1 MVPGRLR
8 NRLGKRFSD
17 ASGPCGRLF
26 AGGEYM
32 SRKVKTGLAVLLV
45 ILLLTAG
52 LAIAQEDR
60 FGPLKRF
67 SQVLELV
74 ETNYVKNVTRQELI
88 DGAIVGMLQQLD
100 AHSSFLSKE
109 DFKEMQVST
118 SGEFSGIGIEIS
130 VEGGRITVIS
140 PIDDTPADKAG
151 LKAGDAI
158 LEIEGQSTQD
168 MSLMDAVQRIRGPK
182 GKPVNLTIVHKG
194 SNKPEKLR
202 IVRDAIPIISVKSSE
217 VEPGYLLV
225 RITRFNE
232 NTTNE
237 LKDAVNSYT
246 KSSALKGI
254 ILDLRNNPG
263 GLLDQA
269 VSVSD
274 YFLAKGR
281 IVTIKGK
288 KDEQRKDFDSKK
300 DGSEPSV
307 PVTVVIN
314 AGSAS
319 ASEIVAGALQDNKRA
334 LLVGDKTFGKGSVQT
349 VIPLNDGSGI
359 KLTTALYYT
368 PSGRSIQAEG
378 VEPDFKVP
386 LQDTDK
392 EKDLFAQGHQVR
404 ERDLTRHLDNV
415 SRKKKP
421 DGTDPKQKIKD
432 LMERDN
438 QLKLALELLKYAPV
452 SSAAN

>member
-1 MVPGRLR
+1 MS
-8 NRLGKRFSD
+8 RFSK
-17 ASGPCGRLF
+17 A
-26 AGGEYM
+26 
-32 SRKVKTGLAVLLV
+32 GLALTVV
-45 ILLLTAG
+45 ALLLTAG
-52 LAIAQEDR
+52 LALAQQEDR

-74 ETNYVKNVTRQELI
+74 EGNYVKSVTRQELI

-100 AHSSFLSKE
+100 PHSSFLSKE

-118 SGEFSGIGIEIS
+118 SGEFSGIGIEIT
-130 VEGGRITVIS
+130 VENGRITVIS

-151 LKAGDAI
+151 LRAGDVI
-158 LEIEGQSTQD
+158 VEIEGQSTQD

-182 GKPVNLTIVHKG
+182 GKPVSMTIVHKG

-202 IVRDAIPIISVKSSE
+202 IVREAIPIVSVKASE

-237 LKDAVNSYT
+237 LKDAV
-246 KSSALKGI
+246 KSASKPEAPLKGI

-274 YFLAKGR
+274 FFLPKGR
-281 IVTIKGK
+281 IVTIKGRR
-288 KDEQRKDFDSKK
+288 DEQRKDFDSKK
-300 DGSEPSV
+300 DSADV
-307 PVTVVIN
+307 NTPVTVVIN

-349 VIPLNDGSGI
+349 VIPLNDGSGV

-378 VEPDFKVP
+378 IEPDFKVP
-386 LQDTDK
+386 LQDLDK

-404 ERDLTRHLDNV
+404 ERDLSRHLDNL
-415 SRKKKP
+415 SRKKKTSES
-421 DGTDPKQKIKD
+421 GDPKVRIKE

-452 SSAAN
+452 TSAAN

>member
-1 MVPGRLR
+1 MFRIS
-8 NRLGKRFSD
+8 K
-17 ASGPCGRLF
+17 
-26 AGGEYM
+26 AGL
-32 SRKVKTGLAVLLV
+32 LALTAA
-45 ILLLTAG
+45 IILTAG
-52 LAIAQEDR
+52 LALAEEDR
-60 FGPLKRF
+60 FGPLRRF
-67 SQVLELV
+67 SDVLNLV
-74 ETNYVKNVTRQELI
+74 ESNYVKSVPKKDLI

-100 AHSSFLSKE
+100 PHSSFLSKE

-118 SGEFSGIGIEIS
+118 SGEFTGIGIEIT
-130 VEGGRITVIS
+130 VENGRITVIS

-151 LKAGDAI
+151 LRAGDI
-158 LEIEGQSTQD
+158 IVEIEGQPTQD
-168 MSLMDAVQRIRGPK
+168 MSLTDAVQRIRGPK
-182 GKPVNLTIVHKG
+182 GKPVSLTIVHKG
-194 SNKPEKLR
+194 SNKPEKFR
-202 IVRDAIPIISVKSSE
+202 IVRDSIPIVSVKGSE
-217 VEPGYLLV
+217 VAPGYHLV

-232 NTTNE
+232 NTTRE
-237 LKDAVNSYT
+237 LSQVFKDAA
-246 KSSALKGI
+246 KGGEIKGI

-274 YFLAKGR
+274 FFLTKGR
-281 IVTIKGK
+281 IVTIKGRR
-288 KDEQRKDFDSKK
+288 DEQRKDFDSKK
-300 DGSEPSV
+300 DGTEPSV

-349 VIPLNDGSGI
+349 VIPLSDGSGI

-378 VEPDFKVP
+378 IEPDFKVP
-386 LQDTDK
+386 LQDIDK

-404 ERDLTRHLDNV
+404 ERDLTRHLDNL
-415 SRKKKP
+415 SRKKK
-421 DGTDPKQKIKD
+421 GGESADPKERVKE

-452 SSAAN
+452 SSAGN

>member
-1 MVPGRLR
+1 
-8 NRLGKRFSD
+8 
-17 ASGPCGRLF
+17 
-26 AGGEYM
+26 M
-32 SRKVKTGLAVLLV
+32 SRMSKAGLTLLV
-45 ILLLTAG
+45 VALLLTAG
-52 LAIAQEDR
+52 LALAQQQEDR

-100 AHSSFLSKE
+100 PHSSFLTKE

-130 VEGGRITVIS
+130 VENGRITVIS

-151 LKAGDAI
+151 LKAGDV
-158 LEIEGQSTQD
+158 LMEIEGQSTQD

-182 GKPVNLTIVHKG
+182 GKPVNITIVHKG
-194 SNKPEKLR
+194 SSKPEKYR
-202 IVRDAIPIISVKSSE
+202 IVREAIPIISVKGTE
-217 VEPGYLLV
+217 VDPGYLLV

-232 NTTNE
+232 NTTTE
-237 LKDAVNSYT
+237 LRDVVGNYT
-246 KSSALKGI
+246 KSGKALKGI
-254 ILDLRNNPG
+254 ILDMRNNPG

-269 VSVSD
+269 VSVSNF
-274 YFLAKGR
+274 FLPKGR

-288 KDEQRKDFDSKK
+288 RDEQRKDFDAKK
-300 DGSEPSV
+300 SGSMEASIPM
-307 PVTVVIN
+307 TVLIN

-378 VEPDFKVP
+378 IEPDFKVP
-386 LQDTDK
+386 LQDGDK

-404 ERDLTRHLDNV
+404 ERDLSRHLDNLA
-415 SRKKKP
+415 RKKQA
-421 DGTDPKQKIKD
+421 DGTDPKVKIKELLD
-432 LMERDN
+432 KDN
-438 QLKLALELLKYAPV
+438 QLKLALELIKYAPV
-452 SSAAN
+452 SSAAD

>member
-1 MVPGRLR
+1 
-8 NRLGKRFSD
+8 
-17 ASGPCGRLF
+17 
-26 AGGEYM
+26 M
-32 SRKVKTGLAVLLV
+32 SRITKAGLALLV
-45 ILLLTAG
+45 VALLLTAG
-52 LAIAQEDR
+52 LALAQQEDR

-67 SQVLELV
+67 SQVLDLV

-100 AHSSFLSKE
+100 PHSSFLTKE

-130 VEGGRITVIS
+130 VENGRITVIS

-151 LKAGDAI
+151 LKAGDI
-158 LEIEGQSTQD
+158 LVEIEGQSTQD

-182 GKPVNLTIVHKG
+182 GKPVSLTVVHKG
-194 SNKPEKLR
+194 SNKPEKYR
-202 IVRDAIPIISVKSSE
+202 IVRDAIPIISVKGTE
-217 VEPGYLLV
+217 IDPGYLLV

-232 NTTNE
+232 NTTVE
-237 LKDAVNSYT
+237 LRDVVANHT
-246 KSSALKGI
+246 KSGKALKGI
-254 ILDLRNNPG
+254 ILDMRNNPG

-269 VSVSD
+269 VSVSNF
-274 YFLAKGR
+274 FLPKGR

-288 KDEQRKDFDSKK
+288 RDEQRKDFDAKK
-300 DGSEPSV
+300 AAGVESNIPL
-307 PVTVVIN
+307 TVLIN

-378 VEPDFKVP
+378 IEPDFKVP
-386 LQDTDK
+386 LQDGDK

-404 ERDLTRHLDNV
+404 ERDLSRHLDNLA
-415 SRKKKP
+415 RKKQS
-421 DGTDPKQKIKD
+421 DGSDPKVKIKELLD
-432 LMERDN
+432 KDN
-438 QLKLALELLKYAPV
+438 QLKLALELIKYAPV
-452 SSAAN
+452 ASAAE

>member
-1 MVPGRLR
+1 
-8 NRLGKRFSD
+8 
-17 ASGPCGRLF
+17 
-26 AGGEYM
+26 M
-32 SRKVKTGLAVLLV
+32 SRISKAGLAVLV
-45 ILLLTAG
+45 TALLLSAG
-52 LAIAQEDR
+52 LALAQEDR

-67 SQVLELV
+67 SQVLDLV
-74 ETNYVKNVTRQELI
+74 ENNYVKNVTRQELI

-100 AHSSFLSKE
+100 PHSSFLSKE

-130 VEGGRITVIS
+130 VENGRITVIS

-151 LKAGDAI
+151 LKAGDI
-158 LEIEGQSTQD
+158 IVEIEGQSTQD

-182 GKPVNLTIVHKG
+182 GKPVSLTILHKS

-202 IVRDAIPIISVKSSE
+202 IVREAIPIVSVKSSE

-225 RITRFNE
+225 RVTRFNE
-232 NTTNE
+232 NTTAE
-237 LKDAVNSYT
+237 LKDAVAAYT
-246 KSSALKGI
+246 KGGTELKGI

-274 YFLAKGR
+274 FFLTKGR
-281 IVTIKGK
+281 IVTIKGR
-288 KDEQRKDFDSKK
+288 KDEQRKDFDAKK
-300 DGSEPSV
+300 DGLEPAV

-378 VEPDFKVP
+378 IEPDFKVP
-386 LQDTDK
+386 LQQDTDK

-404 ERDLTRHLDNV
+404 ESDLKRHLDNV
-415 SRKKKP
+415 SRKKK
-421 DGTDPKQKIKD
+421 GETTDAKQKIKE

-438 QLKLALELLKYAPV
+438 QLKLALELLKYAPA
-452 SSAAN
+452 SAPVL

>member
-1 MVPGRLR
+1 MS
-8 NRLGKRFSD
+8 RFSK
-17 ASGPCGRLF
+17 
-26 AGGEYM
+26 AGIALI
-32 SRKVKTGLAVLLV
+32 VAA
-45 ILLLTAG
+45 LLLTAG
-52 LAIAQEDR
+52 LALAQQEDR

-67 SQVLELV
+67 SQVMDLV
-74 ETNYVKNVTRQELI
+74 ETNYVRNVTRQELI

-100 AHSSFLSKE
+100 PHSSFLTKE

-118 SGEFSGIGIEIS
+118 SGEFTGIGIEIS
-130 VEGGRITVIS
+130 VENGRITVIS

-151 LKAGDAI
+151 LKAGDQI
-158 LEIEGQSTQD
+158 VEIEGQSTQD

-182 GKPVNLTIVHKG
+182 GKPVSLTVVHKG

-202 IVRDAIPIISVKSSE
+202 IVRDSIPIVSVKATE
-217 VEPGYLLV
+217 VDPGYLLV

-232 NTTNE
+232 NTTAE
-237 LKDAVNSYT
+237 LKETFAAQA
-246 KSSALKGI
+246 KSGKEIKGI
-254 ILDLRNNPG
+254 ILDMRNNPG

-269 VSVSD
+269 VSVTD
-274 YFLAKGR
+274 YFLPKGR

-288 KDEQRKDFDSKK
+288 REELRKDFDAKK
-300 DGSEPSV
+300 DGAESHV
-307 PVTVVIN
+307 PMTVLIN

-378 VEPDFKVP
+378 IEPDFKVP
-386 LQDTDK
+386 MQDTEK

-404 ERDLTRHLDNV
+404 ERDLNRHLDNLA
-415 SRKKKP
+415 RKKKS
-421 DGTDPKQKIKD
+421 DGTDPAVKIKE
-432 LMERDN
+432 LLERDN

-452 SSAAN
+452 ASAN

>member
-1 MVPGRLR
+1 MS
-8 NRLGKRFSD
+8 RFSK
-17 ASGPCGRLF
+17 A
-26 AGGEYM
+26 
-32 SRKVKTGLAVLLV
+32 GLAVTV
-45 ILLLTAG
+45 VALLLTAG
-52 LAIAQEDR
+52 LALAQEDR

-74 ETNYVKNVTRQELI
+74 EGNYVKSVTRQELI

-100 AHSSFLSKE
+100 PHSSFLTKE

-118 SGEFSGIGIEIS
+118 SGEFSGIGIEIT
-130 VEGGRITVIS
+130 VENGRITVIS

-151 LKAGDAI
+151 LRAGDVI
-158 LEIEGQSTQD
+158 VEIEGQSTQD

-182 GKPVNLTIVHKG
+182 GKPVAMTIVHKG

-202 IVRDAIPIISVKSSE
+202 IVREAIPIVSVKASE

-237 LKDAVNSYT
+237 LKDAVKNAS
-246 KSSALKGI
+246 KAGDPIKGI

-274 YFLAKGR
+274 FFLSKGR
-281 IVTIKGK
+281 IVTIKGRR
-288 KDEQRKDFDSKK
+288 DEQRKDFESKK
-300 DGSEPSV
+300 DGADVSM

-349 VIPLNDGSGI
+349 VIPLNDGSGV

-378 VEPDFKVP
+378 IEPDFKVP
-386 LQDTDK
+386 LQDLDK

-404 ERDLTRHLDNV
+404 ERDLSRHLDNL
-415 SRKKKP
+415 SRKKKTTES
-421 DGTDPKQKIKD
+421 GDPKVRIKE

-452 SSAAN
+452 TSAAN

>member
-1 MVPGRLR
+1 MS
-8 NRLGKRFSD
+8 RFSK
-17 ASGPCGRLF
+17 A
-26 AGGEYM
+26 
-32 SRKVKTGLAVLLV
+32 GLAVMV
-45 ILLLTAG
+45 VALLLTAG
-52 LAIAQEDR
+52 LALAQEDR

-74 ETNYVKNVTRQELI
+74 EGNYVKSVTRQELI

-100 AHSSFLSKE
+100 PHSSFLTKE

-118 SGEFSGIGIEIS
+118 SGEFSGIGIEIT
-130 VEGGRITVIS
+130 VENGRITVIS

-151 LKAGDAI
+151 LRAGDVI
-158 LEIEGQSTQD
+158 VEIEGQSTQD

-182 GKPVNLTIVHKG
+182 GKPVSMTIVHKG

-202 IVRDAIPIISVKSSE
+202 IVREAIPIVSVKASE

-237 LKDAVNSYT
+237 LKDAVKNAS
-246 KSSALKGI
+246 KAEAPIKGI

-274 YFLAKGR
+274 FFLSKGR
-281 IVTIKGK
+281 IVTIKGRR
-288 KDEQRKDFDSKK
+288 DEQRKDFESKK
-300 DGSEPSV
+300 DGTEVSM

-349 VIPLNDGSGI
+349 VIPLNDGSGV

-378 VEPDFKVP
+378 IEPDFKVP
-386 LQDTDK
+386 LQDLDK

-404 ERDLTRHLDNV
+404 ERDLSRHLDNL
-415 SRKKKP
+415 SRKKKTTES
-421 DGTDPKQKIKD
+421 GDPKVRIKE

-452 SSAAN
+452 TSAAN

>member
-1 MVPGRLR
+1 
-8 NRLGKRFSD
+8 
-17 ASGPCGRLF
+17 
-26 AGGEYM
+26 M
-32 SRKVKTGLAVLLV
+32 SRLSKAGLAFLV
-45 ILLLTAG
+45 VALLLTAG
-52 LAIAQEDR
+52 LALAQEDR

-74 ETNYVKNVTRQELI
+74 ESNYVKNVTRQEMI

-100 AHSSFLSKE
+100 PHSSFLSKE

-118 SGEFSGIGIEIS
+118 SGEFSGIGIEIT
-130 VEGGRITVIS
+130 VENGRITVIS

-151 LKAGDAI
+151 LRAGDI
-158 LEIEGQSTQD
+158 IVEIEGQSTQD
-168 MSLMDAVQRIRGPK
+168 MSLTDAVQRIRGPK
-182 GKPVNLTIVHKG
+182 GKPVSMTIVHKDG
-194 SNKPEKLR
+194 NKPEKLR
-202 IVRDAIPIISVKSSE
+202 IVREAIPIVSVKASE
-217 VEPGYLLV
+217 VEPGYMLV

-237 LKDAVNSYT
+237 LADAVKTAS
-246 KSSALKGI
+246 KAGQPLKGI

-274 YFLAKGR
+274 FFLSKGR
-281 IVTIKGK
+281 IVTIKGRR
-288 KDEQRKDFDSKK
+288 DEQRKDFESKK
-300 DGSEPSV
+300 DGSDV
-307 PVTVVIN
+307 AIPVTVVIN

-349 VIPLNDGSGI
+349 VIPLNDGSGV

-378 VEPDFKVP
+378 IEPDFKVP
-386 LQDTDK
+386 LQDLDK

-404 ERDLTRHLDNV
+404 ERDLTRHLDSL
-415 SRKKKP
+415 SRKKKSA
-421 DGTDPKQKIKD
+421 DTADSKIKIKE

-438 QLKLALELLKYAPV
+438 QLKLALELLKYAPA

>member
-1 MVPGRLR
+1 
-8 NRLGKRFSD
+8 
-17 ASGPCGRLF
+17 
-26 AGGEYM
+26 M
-32 SRKVKTGLAVLLV
+32 SRITKAGMAVLLAA
-45 ILLLTAG
+45 LLLTAG
-52 LAIAQEDR
+52 LALAQEDR

-67 SQVLELV
+67 SQVLDLV

-100 AHSSFLSKE
+100 PHSSFLTKE
-109 DFKEMQVST
+109 EFKEMQVST
-118 SGEFSGIGIEIS
+118 SGEFTGIGIEIT
-130 VEGGRITVIS
+130 VENGRITVIS

-151 LKAGDAI
+151 LKAGDVI
-158 LEIEGQSTQD
+158 VEIEGQSTQD
-168 MSLMDAVQRIRGPK
+168 MSLTDAVQRIRGPK

-194 SNKPEKLR
+194 STKPEKFR
-202 IVRDAIPIISVKSSE
+202 IVREAIPIVSVKSSE

-237 LKDAVNSYT
+237 LKDAVTSYT
-246 KSSALKGI
+246 KGGTALKGI

-274 YFLAKGR
+274 FFLTKGR
-281 IVTIKGK
+281 IVTIKGR
-288 KDEQRKDFDSKK
+288 KDEQRKDFDSKN
-300 DGSEPSV
+300 DGFEPSV

-349 VIPLNDGSGI
+349 VIPLSDGSGI

-378 VEPDFKVP
+378 IEPDFKVP
-386 LQDTDK
+386 LQDGEK

-404 ERDLTRHLDNV
+404 ERDLSRHLDNL
-415 SRKKKP
+415 SRKKKS
-421 DGTDPKQKIKD
+421 DGSDPKQKIKEI
-432 LMERDN
+432 MEHDN
-438 QLKLALELLKYAPV
+438 QLNLALELLKYAPV
-452 SSAAN
+452 SPANN

>member
-1 MVPGRLR
+1 
-8 NRLGKRFSD
+8 
-17 ASGPCGRLF
+17 
-26 AGGEYM
+26 
-32 SRKVKTGLAVLLV
+32 
-45 ILLLTAG
+45 
-52 LAIAQEDR
+52 
-60 FGPLKRF
+60 
-67 SQVLELV
+67 
-74 ETNYVKNVTRQELI
+74 
-88 DGAIVGMLQQLD
+88 
-100 AHSSFLSKE
+100 
-109 DFKEMQVST
+109 
-118 SGEFSGIGIEIS
+118 
-130 VEGGRITVIS
+130 
-140 PIDDTPADKAG
+140 
-151 LKAGDAI
+151 
-158 LEIEGQSTQD
+158 
-168 MSLMDAVQRIRGPK
+168 MDAVQRIRGPK

-194 SNKPEKLR
+194 SNKPEKYR
-202 IVRDAIPIISVKSSE
+202 IVRDAIPIVSVKSSE

-237 LKDAVNSYT
+237 LKDSVNSYT
-246 KSSALKGI
+246 KSNALKGI

-274 YFLAKGR
+274 FFLNKGR

-300 DGSEPSV
+300 DGFEPTV
-307 PVTVVIN
+307 PVTAVIN

-378 VEPDFKVP
+378 IEPDFKVP
-386 LQDTDK
+386 LQETEK

-421 DGTDPKQKIKD
+421 DGTDTKQKIKD

>member
-1 MVPGRLR
+1 MS
-8 NRLGKRFSD
+8 RFSK
-17 ASGPCGRLF
+17 A
-26 AGGEYM
+26 
-32 SRKVKTGLAVLLV
+32 GLAVLV
-45 ILLLTAG
+45 VALLLTAG
-52 LAIAQEDR
+52 LALAQQEDR

-74 ETNYVKNVTRQELI
+74 EGNYVKSVTRQELI

-100 AHSSFLSKE
+100 PHSSFLTKE

-118 SGEFSGIGIEIS
+118 SGEFSGIGIEIT
-130 VEGGRITVIS
+130 VENGRITVIS

-151 LKAGDAI
+151 LRAGDVI
-158 LEIEGQSTQD
+158 VEIEGQSTQD

-182 GKPVNLTIVHKG
+182 GKPVSMTIVHKG

-202 IVRDAIPIISVKSSE
+202 IVREAIPIVSVKASE

-237 LKDAVNSYT
+237 LKDAV
-246 KSSALKGI
+246 KSASKAEAPLKGI

-274 YFLAKGR
+274 FFLSKGR
-281 IVTIKGK
+281 IVTIKGRR
-288 KDEQRKDFDSKK
+288 DEQRKDFDSKK
-300 DGSEPSV
+300 DSADV
-307 PVTVVIN
+307 NMPVTVVIN

-349 VIPLNDGSGI
+349 VIPLNDGSGV

-378 VEPDFKVP
+378 IEPDFKVP
-386 LQDTDK
+386 LQDLDK

-404 ERDLTRHLDNV
+404 ERDLSRHLDNL
-415 SRKKKP
+415 SRKKKTTES
-421 DGTDPKQKIKD
+421 GDPKVRIKE

-452 SSAAN
+452 TSAAD